1 MSTDLALACQ
11 GSGLAQ
17 RHGPCPC
24 QGVLGTE
31 MPVPWAAGN
40 TAQSSA
46 GGKEK
51 LWLPQPG
58 RAAASLGPRPP
69 LGPSPQPWGPAEA
82 ALSGSG
88 VADHGLPAAAAGIFP
103 AGPAHPGLWF
113 QQLQFYT
120 PEGPREP
127 PQAVRSQVAG
137 KEMGQEHKPDLQPCL
152 ALLLHGL
159 CRSGAPYPDPTA
171 VIDSPGQGSLSSPPH
186 QCHPPLSQQRGEG
199 PWMRL
204 QGPCP
209 VTQAGRLS
217 LSPRG

>member
-1 MSTDLALACQ
+1 M
-11 GSGLAQ
+11 
-17 RHGPCPC
+17 
-24 QGVLGTE
+24 
-31 MPVPWAAGN
+31 
-40 TAQSSA
+40 
-46 GGKEK
+46 
-51 LWLPQPG
+51 
-58 RAAASLGPRPP
+58 
-69 LGPSPQPWGPAEA
+69 
-82 ALSGSG
+82 
-88 VADHGLPAAAAGIFP
+88 
-103 AGPAHPGLWF
+103 
-113 QQLQFYT
+113 
-120 PEGPREP
+120 
-127 PQAVRSQVAG
+127 AG

-204 QGPCP
+204 QGPCT